1 MLSPSADMVRLTS
14 SLALG
19 AVLLN
24 AVSAKPVGLSNDA
37 QERRQYD
44 PPPEVDRAQA
54 VIDTFRLSWE
64 GYHTYAFPGDELKPV
79 TNTAGNSR

>member
-1 MLSPSADMVRLTS
+1 MARLTY

-24 AVSAKPVGLSNDA
+24 AVSAKPVDLSNAA

-44 PPPEVDRAQA
+44 PPPEPEVDRAQA

-64 GYHTYAFPGDELKPV
+64 GYHTYAFPADELKPV